1 METMLKF
8 DRQGLLPVVIQ
19 DHATGEVLMVAFMN
33 EEAFHLTRQT
43 GYTHFFSRSRNAI
56 WRKGEQSGNIQE
68 VRDIFVNCE
77 ENSLLIR
84 VVQHGEAACHTG
96 YRSCYHR
103 RLLPDDTY
111 ETIAERLFDPAVVY
125 DTTHETP
132 SASKNNFPIAEE
144 TTHNEDRNVVVP
156 LAGTRGEADTTG
168 GAGTRG
174 EVDTKGGLDSRPHAE
189 ELQKLD
195 AEMRQ
200 LYGVYLYLRD
210 HDLSEQSN
218 TSRLLQEHSHSYLVA
233 RLADELQELADVQSG
248 EHVHSGRQ
256 PDTILEGSQV
266 GYWLL
271 LLAVTNN
278 MRYDDFMPHASI
290 LSGCY
295 EHSNDSDEKVIEQ
308 RQECLDLLIANE
320 PSTIVQGLGLGFAL
334 IGWACEKAG
343 VSPLAPAEFDLE
355 QMRRK
360 GLVKS

>member
-8 DRQGLLPVVIQ
+8 DRQGLLPAVIQ

-56 WRKGEQSGNIQE
+56 WRKGEQSGNVQE

-111 ETIAERLFDPAVVY
+111 ETVAERLFDPAVVY
-125 DTTHETP
+125 GTTHGIP

-156 LAGTRGEADTTG
+156 LAGTRGG
-168 GAGTRG
+168 
-174 EVDTKGGLDSRPHAE
+174 VDTRPYAE
-189 ELQKLD
+189 EQQKLD

-290 LSGCY
+290 LSGYY
-295 EHSNDSDEKVIEQ
+295 EHADDDDEKAIELRQ
-308 RQECLDLLIANE
+308 RCLDLLIANE

-334 IGWACEKAG
+334 IGWACENAG

>member
-8 DRQGLLPVVIQ
+8 DRQGLIPAVIQ

-103 RLLPDDTY
+103 RFLPDDTY

-125 DTTHETP
+125 GIAHETP
-132 SASKNNFPIAEE
+132 SASKNNFPIAKE
-144 TTHNEDRNVVVP
+144 TTHSEDRNVVVP
-156 LAGTRGEADTTG
+156 LAGTRGGANIRGVADT
-168 GAGTRG
+168 R
-174 EVDTKGGLDSRPHAE
+174 EELDTRPHAE
-189 ELQKLD
+189 EQQKLD

-218 TSRLLQEHSHSYLVA
+218 TSRLLQEHSHGYLVA

-271 LLAVTNN
+271 LLAATNN

-290 LSGCY
+290 LSGYY

-308 RQECLDLLIANE
+308 RQECLDLLTTHE

-334 IGWACEKAG
+334 IGWACAKAG

>member
-8 DRQGLLPVVIQ
+8 DRQGLIPTVIQ

-33 EEAFHLTRQT
+33 EKAFQLTRET

-111 ETIAERLFDPAVVY
+111 ETVAERLFDPAVVY
-125 DTTHETP
+125 GIADETP
-132 SASKNNFPIAEE
+132 SASKNNFPIAKE
-144 TTHNEDRNVVVP
+144 TMHN
-156 LAGTRGEADTTG
+156 
-168 GAGTRG
+168 
-174 EVDTKGGLDSRPHAE
+174 DSAE
-189 ELQKLD
+189 EQQKLD

-271 LLAVTNN
+271 LLAATNN

-290 LSGCY
+290 LSGYY

-308 RQECLDLLIANE
+308 RQECLDLLTTHE

-334 IGWACEKAG
+334 IGWACAKAG